1 MGGFNRQPM
10 EARYGKLDLMIT
22 LGLLSK
28 HGNPNDYERMDKAA
42 GIYAGCYSIALNR
55 VQFNGEG
62 GELIENARR

>member
-1 MGGFNRQPM
+1 
-10 EARYGKLDLMIT
+10 MIT